1 MKKTVLAALL
11 SSTLFSVHAMA
22 ADITDIPAPSATS
35 FYVGAQLGG
44 ASADVSM
51 TEYDV
56 GTSDLS

>member
-51 TEYDV
+51 SEHPI
-56 GTSDLS
+56 